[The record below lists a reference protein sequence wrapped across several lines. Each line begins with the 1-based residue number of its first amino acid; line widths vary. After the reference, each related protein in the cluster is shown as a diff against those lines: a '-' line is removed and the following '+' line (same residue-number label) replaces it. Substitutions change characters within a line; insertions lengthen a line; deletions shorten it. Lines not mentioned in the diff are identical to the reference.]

1 MTRLELLFYLLLI
14 AWALSCTNVTIADD
28 TLCNPP
34 VTHNRDSDREE
45 PTYNSEATKHDTS
58 APPDQSAITVATEYA
73 NRSDRKEDGNGQKR
87 YAEQERMWPPT
98 VTWAALYVAAVSAVA
113 TIVYAVISWGQW
125 RVLRTQNRP
134 WIMVTPDKP
143 EGWPSADTGSCT
155 FRLRWSVENVGNS
168 PAFLTHLWANLVVLP
183 YPVPNRRLDYGE
195 DRDFAEFIIRPN
207 GNHCHEED
215 RVLSEPDVMRIQ
227 TGDKCLLF
235 YGLVDYRDTFN
246 TTHRTRFCSYW
257 IQEGDKVHFSPVGPR
272 SYIEYT

>member
-1 MTRLELLFYLLLI
+1 MLTARYLVGAGLMVCYI
-14 AWALSCTNVTIADD
+14 GVQSQ
-28 TLCNPP
+28 NPP
-34 VTHNRDSDREE
+34 VAHSPDSDREK
-45 PTYNSEATKHDTS
+45 PTENSQAAQHNSTAIPKKSPIPGTS
-58 APPDQSAITVATEYA
+58 QQFSS
-73 NRSDRKEDGNGQKR
+73 SDRTGDGDRKKSDTQ
-87 YAEQERMWPPT
+87 QERMWPPSLG
-98 VTWAALYVAAVSAVA
+98 WAAVFVAAVSAIA
-113 TIVYAVISWGQW
+113 TIVYAFISWGQW

-183 YPVPNRRLDYGE
+183 YPVPNRRMDYGV

-215 RVLSEPDVMRIQ
+215 RILSEPDVMRIQ
-227 TGDKCLLF
+227 TGEKCLLF

-257 IQEGDKVHFSPVGPR
+257 IQEGDKVHFSPIGPR

>member
-1 MTRLELLFYLLLI
+1 VLTARYLLCAGLMVWYI
-14 AWALSCTNVTIADD
+14 GAHSQ
-28 TLCNPP
+28 NPP
-34 VTHNRDSDREE
+34 VTHSPDSDREK
-45 PTYNSEATKHDTS
+45 PTENSQAAEHNSAEIPKTS
-58 APPDQSAITVATEYA
+58 PIPGTIQQFSG
-73 NRSDRKEDGNGQKR
+73 SDCTEDGDSKKSDTQ
-87 YAEQERMWPPT
+87 QERMWPPSLG
-98 VTWAALYVAAVSAVA
+98 WAAVFVAAVSAIA
-113 TIVYAVISWGQW
+113 TIVYAFISWGQW

-168 PAFLTHLWANLVVLP
+168 PAFLTYLWANVVVLP

-195 DRDFAEFIIRPN
+195 NIDFAEFIIRPN

-215 RVLSEPDVMRIQ
+215 RVLSEPDVLRIQ
-227 TGDKCLLF
+227 AGDKCLLF

>member
-1 MTRLELLFYLLLI
+1 MKLLFSSLLL
-14 AWALSCTNVTIADD
+14 AWALCYINMTIAED
-28 TLCNPP
+28 TLSNPP

-45 PTYNSEATKHDTS
+45 PTDNGEAAKHNTA
-58 APPDQSAITVATEYA
+58 APPTQWTMPVATQHA
-73 NRSDRKEDGNGQKR
+73 DRSNRKEDGNRTYTQ
-87 YAEQERMWPPT
+87 EERMWPPT
-98 VTWAALYVAAVSAVA
+98 VTWATLYVAAVSGVA

-195 DRDFAEFIIRPN
+195 DKDFTEFIIRPN

-215 RVLSEPDVMRIQ
+215 RILSEPDVMRIQ
-227 TGDKCLLF
+227 TGEKCLLF

-257 IQEGDKVHFSPVGPR
+257 IQEGDKVHFSLVGPR

>member
-1 MTRLELLFYLLLI
+1 MTRLELLFSSLLI
-14 AWALSCTNVTIADD
+14 AWALFCTNMAIAED
-28 TLCNPP
+28 TSSNPP
-34 VTHNRDSDREE
+34 VAHTANSPREE
-45 PTYNSEATKHDTS
+45 PTDNSETSKDNKATPPKES
-58 APPDQSAITVATEYA
+58 AVPVSTQQTET
-73 NRSDRKEDGNGQKR
+73 SDRKEDASREKSDTQ
-87 YAEQERMWPPT
+87 QERMWPPT
-98 VTWAALYVAAVSAVA
+98 ATWAALYVALVSAFA
-113 TIVYAVISWGQW
+113 TSIYAVISWWQW

-183 YPVPNRRLDYGE
+183 YPVPNRRLDYGV

-207 GNHCHEED
+207 GNHCHEEN
-215 RVLSEPDVMRIQ
+215 RILSEPDVMRIQ
-227 TGDKCLLF
+227 TGEKCLLF

-257 IQEGDKVHFSPVGPR
+257 IQEGDKVHFSPIGPR